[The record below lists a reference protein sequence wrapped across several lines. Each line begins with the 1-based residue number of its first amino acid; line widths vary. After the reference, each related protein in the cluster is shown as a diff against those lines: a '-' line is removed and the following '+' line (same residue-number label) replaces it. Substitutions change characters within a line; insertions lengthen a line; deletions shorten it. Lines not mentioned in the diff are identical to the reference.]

1 MPNIFSSIL
10 SSSTTLEVWKFV
22 VLLVA
27 GLVLGAA
34 YAASACPGLRLRSE
48 SMATALLFLPAAVCV
63 TIMAVNGNIGVG
75 VAVAGA
81 FSLVRFRS
89 AAGTARDISVIF
101 MAMCTGLLLGTG
113 YIVYAALFTV
123 VMCACLIITSRISA
137 RRTSGTG
144 ERVLKI
150 TVPEDLD
157 YTDLFDKVFSDFT
170 EKNELRTA
178 KTADMGSLYKLTY
191 LVTLRPGASERDF
204 IDALRTLN
212 GNLEISLARET
223 VRDDRL

>member
-1 MPNIFSSIL
+1 MPDIFSSIL

-22 VLLVA
+22 ILLLA

-101 MAMCTGLLLGTG
+101 MAMCAGLVIT
-113 YIVYAALFTV
+113 
-123 VMCACLIITSRISA
+123 ACLSA
-137 RRTSGTG
+137 RRIAGSG

-157 YTDLFDKVFSDFT
+157 YTDLFDGAFSDFT
-170 EKNELRTA
+170 EKHELRAA

-191 LVTLRPGASERDF
+191 LVTLRPGAKERDF

>member
-1 MPNIFSSIL
+1 MPDIFSSIL

-22 VLLVA
+22 ILLLA

-113 YIVYAALFTV
+113 YIAYAALFTAL
-123 VMCACLIITSRISA
+123 MCAGLVITACLSA
-137 RRTSGTG
+137 RRIAGSG

-157 YTDLFDKVFSDFT
+157 YTDLFDGAFSDFT
-170 EKNELRTA
+170 EKHELRAA

-191 LVTLRPGASERDF
+191 LVTLRPGAKERDF

>member
-1 MPNIFSSIL
+1 MPSIFSSIL

-22 VLLVA
+22 VLLAA

-34 YAASACPGLRLRSE
+34 YAASACPGFRLRSE

-113 YIVYAALFTV
+113 YIAYAALFTA
-123 VMCACLIITSRISA
+123 VMCACLIVTSRISA

-157 YTDLFDKVFSDFT
+157 YTDLFDAVFSDFT

-191 LVTLRPGASERDF
+191 LVTLRPGARERDF

>member
-10 SSSTTLEVWKFV
+10 SSSTTLEVWKFA
-22 VLLVA
+22 VLLAA

-113 YIVYAALFTV
+113 YIAYAALFTA
-123 VMCACLIITSRISA
+123 VMCACLIVIFRISA
-137 RRTSGTG
+137 HRTSGTS

-157 YTDLFDKVFSDFT
+157 YTDLFDMVFSDFT

-191 LVTLRPGASERDF
+191 LVTLRPGARERDF